1 MGFVVPLGWEQ
12 DSETL
17 YLHGTGVRIE
27 RMIYRKKEGWILI
40 PVDLDRAVVEFP
52 PTSEGLEQAFGAFGK
67 GALEPED
74 TGTSKEVVEARKA
87 ARRDENPY
95 DSSDSDEEDEEDDP

>member
-1 MGFVVPLGWEQ
+1 M
-12 DSETL
+12 
-17 YLHGTGVRIE
+17 
-27 RMIYRKKEGWILI
+27 
-40 PVDLDRAVVEFP
+40 
-52 PTSEGLEQAFGAFGK
+52 
-67 GALEPED
+67 EPED